1 MSRAKKVFWM
11 VFGFG
16 LLGGLLVGVINLIS
30 PEAGNVTL
38 NGENVE
44 GMTALLTSIFAGGIP
59 GLILG
64 LIAAGVVSLFTRK
77 KKE

>member
-1 MSRAKKVFWM
+1 MSRAKKVFWII
-11 VFGFG
+11 FGFG
-16 LLGGLLVGVINLIS
+16 LLGGLLIGVMNLIS

-59 GLILG
+59 ALIFG

-77 KKE
+77 KKD